1 MPQLAKVGV
10 LYERLGEDAVNEI
23 AAWLDQVY
31 DAKVEMDALRRDVT
45 EVLREVR
52 MIRLELSRDPPC
64 RAPFTVR
71 TPTSDAWDVDSD
83 VGRPQ
88 IDSCHP

>member
-1 MPQLAKVGV
+1 MYRRVRRLPWTRLSKGADIPQLVKVGV

-31 DAKVEMDALRRDVT
+31 DAKAEMDALRRDVQ

-52 MIRLELSRDPPC
+52 AIHLKLCEDLPPARFSR
-64 RAPFTVR
+64 
-71 TPTSDAWDVDSD
+71 
-83 VGRPQ
+83 
-88 IDSCHP
+88 

>member
-31 DAKVEMDALRRDVT
+31 DADA
-45 EVLREVR
+45 VLHFDLNHQP
-52 MIRLELSRDPPC
+52 IRLIGKQKSWPHPQEWLK
-64 RAPFTVR
+64 R
-71 TPTSDAWDVDSD
+71 TIGDDWLYYSTGGYTGVFETT
-83 VGRPQ
+83 G
-88 IDSCHP
+88 

>member
-1 MPQLAKVGV
+1 MPQLVKVGV

-31 DAKVEMDALRRDVT
+31 DAKAEMEALRRDVK

-52 MIRLELSRDPPC
+52 AIHLKLCEGLPPACLSR
-64 RAPFTVR
+64 
-71 TPTSDAWDVDSD
+71 
-83 VGRPQ
+83 
-88 IDSCHP
+88 